1 MEGASSLPSGAEP
14 STSTSDLFAAD
25 KTPSHDIPASAQHV
39 PTGGGGGRDAESEPS
54 RGGAVGGAV
63 GGATGRGGGGGGGDA
78 ATGGGGKKKSS
89 FERIVE
95 KLAPVY
101 PHYARYIV
109 HNKLRTCTCI
119 QLFCLFR

>member
-1 MEGASSLPSGAEP
+1 MECAGSLPSGTEP
-14 STSTSDLFAAD
+14 PTSTSDLFAAD

-39 PTGGGGGRDAESEPS
+39 PSGGGGGRDAESEPS

-63 GGATGRGGGGGGGDA
+63 GGATSSRGGGGGDA

-101 PHYARYIV
+101 PHYARYVI
-109 HNKLRTCTCI
+109 HKST
-119 QLFCLFR
+119 Q